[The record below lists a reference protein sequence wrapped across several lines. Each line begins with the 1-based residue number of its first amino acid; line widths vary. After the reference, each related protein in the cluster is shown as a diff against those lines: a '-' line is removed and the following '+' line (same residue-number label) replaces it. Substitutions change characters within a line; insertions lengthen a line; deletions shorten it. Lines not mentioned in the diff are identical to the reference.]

1 MNAMPDNHAVQTVD
15 DLIDLL
21 SKFNG
26 STLIRIQDRLVPTVA
41 LRITGVQED
50 VLSEAKGDFNIVLI
64 NVQTELE

>member
-1 MNAMPDNHAVQTVD
+1 MPDNHAVQTVD

>member
-1 MNAMPDNHAVQTVD
+1 MPDIHAVQTVD

-26 STLIRIQDRLVPTVA
+26 STLIRVQDRSIPTVA
-41 LRITGVQED
+41 LRITDVQED

-64 NVQTELE
+64 NVQTTLE